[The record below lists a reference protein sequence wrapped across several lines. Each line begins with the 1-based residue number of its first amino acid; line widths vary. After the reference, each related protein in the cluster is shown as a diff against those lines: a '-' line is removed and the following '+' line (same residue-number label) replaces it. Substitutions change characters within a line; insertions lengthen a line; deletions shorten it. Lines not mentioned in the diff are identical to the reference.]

1 MPRRALVLTALLLAG
16 CSSAAIPTSDPPAD
30 QISAC
35 RALVASLPEDIDGDI
50 SAGRSEFAAAWGD
63 PPIVLKCGV
72 AVPEAYEKT
81 SEMVVINEVA
91 WFGEEQPNGYI
102 FTAVGRGPL
111 VEVTVPDTH
120 APEVNPLVDLADVM
134 KQQTEV
140 TGPAGASG

>member
-35 RALVASLPEDIDGDI
+35 RELIESLPEGVDGDV

-72 AVPEAYEKT
+72 VVPGAYEKT
-81 SEMVVINEVA
+81 SEMVVINDVA
-91 WFGEEQPNGYI
+91 WFGEEQPDGYI
-102 FTAVGRGPL
+102 FTAVGRSPL

-134 KQQTEV
+134 KQQTEI
-140 TGPAGASG
+140 TGPAGVAP

>member
-1 MPRRALVLTALLLAG
+1 MQGTRR
-16 CSSAAIPTSDPPAD
+16 
-30 QISAC
+30 
-35 RALVASLPEDIDGDI
+35 VATEDIDGDI

-120 APEVNPLVDLADVM
+120 ARRSIPSWIWP
-134 KQQTEV
+134 T
-140 TGPAGASG
+140 